1 MSRMAFA
8 ERVSHVLRAAGI
20 ASVAVGLLTRIAAT
34 PAMADAAPPPSE
46 SSSSSTQLQQVIVTA
61 TRAGAENVQDVPMA
75 ITVVKPEEILRLGL
89 TGVEDYARLVPG
101 LSLQENGPLQTSV
114 DIRGIATTSVDIT
127 NVQDRSL
134 VAIYYDDTPIT
145 LNSVNPDL
153 KVFDLERVEVLKG
166 PQGTLY
172 GAGSMAGTIRLITKK
187 PDPNN
192 FSSTIETTVSDTTSG
207 YGGLNDTLRG
217 MVNLPLVQGKL
228 AVRITGYQEY
238 DTGFIKNAFTT
249 LPDGQQSGTGG
260 RNDYKTQQARIA
272 VGYTPL
278 ENLRVDASV
287 TYAHLEAGVNDA
299 YDGLPAYEYTT
310 LEPIYDT
317 DDFRLYNVTV
327 GYDTGGAHFSNS
339 TSYLDRDVNPK
350 FTNDLN
356 GPEIGIPIVT
366 AGLSTQPNEIHD
378 LIDEPRVTG
387 TSGPLK
393 WTVGAFY
400 EHFIRHFLQD
410 STANDLDAEYAV
422 TNFYGVPI
430 PGYNSL
436 WDGAF
441 HSNDDFSGLQNVAEH
456 QLAEYGELTYTLGH
470 FDLTAGLRHF
480 SWQQEFNLYYG
491 GLFGC
496 NPCTGETNPATGMI
510 YTRGTPLTQA
520 GDASAS
526 GNTPR
531 FSAAYHVNDDAMVY
545 TEASKGFRYGGVNQ
559 PVPLSICLTGA
570 GNLQSYGQT
579 SAPLT
584 FGPDELWQYSL
595 GEKSS
600 LLDHRLTL
608 NVDTFL
614 IQWENVQ
621 TTQYLECS
629 YYYTVNKGNITS
641 KGIELETSARATERL
656 SLSLSAS
663 YTNAFANGDISN
675 IGAIDGERAPFFP
688 RQQASV
694 SGTYTIP
701 LAEERMISLDGN
713 FTYKGSA
720 YSTFNPTDPT
730 YAELPASR
738 QLNASV
744 NYATGRYE
752 VGLFGTNLTNGNA
765 IINYAN
771 IPSFAVGFQP
781 GREVV
786 YARPRTIGVRFAVNI
801 Q

>member
-8 ERVSHVLRAAGI
+8 ERIRYMLRAAGI
-20 ASVAVGLLTRIAAT
+20 ASVAVGLLTRIVAM
-34 PAMADAAPPPSE
+34 PAMADTAPAPPE
-46 SSSSSTQLQQVIVTA
+46 STASSTQLQEVIVTA
-61 TRAGAENVQDVPMA
+61 ARAGAQNVQDVPMA
-75 ITVVKPEEILRLGL
+75 ISVVKPDDILRLGL
-89 TGVEDYARLVPG
+89 TGVEDYSRLVPG
-101 LSLQENGPLQTSV
+101 LSLQENGPLQTSI
-114 DIRGIATTSVDIT
+114 DIRGIVTTGVDIT

-172 GAGSMAGTIRLITKK
+172 GAGAMAGTIRLITKK
-187 PDPNN
+187 PDSEN
-192 FSSTIETTVSDTTSG
+192 FSSTLETTVSDTTSG
-207 YGGLNDTLRG
+207 YGGLNDTVRG

-249 LPDGQQSGTGG
+249 LPDGQESGTGG
-260 RNDYKTQQARIA
+260 LNDYKTQQARIA
-272 VGYTPL
+272 VAYTPL
-278 ENLRVDASV
+278 DDLRVDASM
-287 TYAHLEAGVNDA
+287 TYAHLEAGVNDG
-299 YDGLPAYEYTT
+299 YDGLPPYEYTT

-327 GYDTGGAHFSNS
+327 AYDKGGAHFSNS

-350 FTNDLN
+350 FSNDPN

-366 AGLSTQPNEIHD
+366 AGLSSQPSEIHD

-387 TSGPLK
+387 TSGALK

-400 EHFIRHFLQD
+400 EHFIRHFVQD

-430 PGYNSL
+430 PGYNSV

-441 HSNDDFSGLQNVAEH
+441 HSNDDFSGLQNVAEY
-456 QLAEYGELTYTLGH
+456 QLAEYGELTYTVLSRL
-470 FDLTAGLRHF
+470 DLTAGLRHF
-480 SWQQEFNLYYG
+480 DWHQEFNLYYG

-531 FSAAYHVNDDAMVY
+531 FSAAYHLNDDAMVY
-545 TEASKGFRYGGVNQ
+545 AEAGKGFRYGGVNQ
-559 PVPLSICLTGA
+559 PVPLSICLTGV
-570 GNLQSYGQT
+570 GNLQYYGQS

-614 IQWENVQ
+614 IDWEDVQ

-629 YYYTVNKGNITS
+629 YYYTVNKGHITS
-641 KGIELETSARATERL
+641 KGVELETTARATERL

-663 YTNAFANGDISN
+663 YTNAYANGDISN
-675 IGAIDGERAPFFP
+675 IDALDGERAPFFP
-688 RQQASV
+688 RQQASATA
-694 SGTYTIP
+694 TYTIP
-701 LAEERMISLDGN
+701 LPEECMISLDGN
-713 FTYKGSA
+713 FTYKGSS
-720 YSTFNPTDPT
+720 YSTFNPTNPM

-738 QLNASV
+738 QLNASI
-744 NYATGRYE
+744 NYGTPRYE
-752 VGLFGTNLTNGNA
+752 VGLFGTNLTNGNV
-765 IINYAN
+765 IIDYTN
-771 IPSFAVGFQP
+771 IPTYMVGFQP
-781 GREVV
+781 GRGVV
-786 YARPRTIGVRFAVNI
+786 YARPRTIGLRFAVKL
-801 Q
+801 

>member
-34 PAMADAAPPPSE
+34 AAMADAAPPPSD

-114 DIRGIATTSVDIT
+114 DIRGIVTTSVGIT

-249 LPDGQQSGTGG
+249 LPDGQESGTGG

-366 AGLSTQPNEIHD
+366 AGLSIQPNEIHD

-410 STANDLDAEYAV
+410 STANDLDAEY
-422 TNFYGVPI
+422 
-430 PGYNSL
+430 
-436 WDGAF
+436 
-441 HSNDDFSGLQNVAEH
+441 
-456 QLAEYGELTYTLGH
+456 
-470 FDLTAGLRHF
+470 
-480 SWQQEFNLYYG
+480 
-491 GLFGC
+491 
-496 NPCTGETNPATGMI
+496 
-510 YTRGTPLTQA
+510 
-520 GDASAS
+520 
-526 GNTPR
+526 
-531 FSAAYHVNDDAMVY
+531 
-545 TEASKGFRYGGVNQ
+545 
-559 PVPLSICLTGA
+559 
-570 GNLQSYGQT
+570 
-579 SAPLT
+579 
-584 FGPDELWQYSL
+584 
-595 GEKSS
+595 
-600 LLDHRLTL
+600 
-608 NVDTFL
+608 
-614 IQWENVQ
+614 
-621 TTQYLECS
+621 
-629 YYYTVNKGNITS
+629 
-641 KGIELETSARATERL
+641 
-656 SLSLSAS
+656 
-663 YTNAFANGDISN
+663 
-675 IGAIDGERAPFFP
+675 
-688 RQQASV
+688 
-694 SGTYTIP
+694 
-701 LAEERMISLDGN
+701 
-713 FTYKGSA
+713 
-720 YSTFNPTDPT
+720 
-730 YAELPASR
+730 
-738 QLNASV
+738 
-744 NYATGRYE
+744 
-752 VGLFGTNLTNGNA
+752 
-765 IINYAN
+765 
-771 IPSFAVGFQP
+771 
-781 GREVV
+781 
-786 YARPRTIGVRFAVNI
+786 
-801 Q
+801 

>member
-8 ERVSHVLRAAGI
+8 GRVSRMLRAAGI
-20 ASVAVGLLTRIAAT
+20 ASVTLGQLAWGIVS
-34 PAMADAAPPPSE
+34 PAMADNAAAPPDATA
-46 SSSSSTQLQQVIVTA
+46 SSTQLEEVIVTS
-61 TRAGAENVQDVPMA
+61 TRAGAENLQDVPMA
-75 ITVVKPEEILRLGL
+75 ISVVKPDEILRLGL

-114 DIRGIATTSVDIT
+114 DIRGIVTTGVDIT

-187 PDPNN
+187 PDTEN

-207 YGGLNDTLRG
+207 FGGLNDTLRG

-249 LPDGQQSGTGG
+249 LPDGQESGTGG
-260 RNDYKTQQARIA
+260 LNDYKTQQARIA
-272 VGYTPL
+272 LAYTPL
-278 ENLRVDASV
+278 DNLRVDASM
-287 TYAHLEAGVNDA
+287 TYAHLEAGLNDG
-299 YDGLPAYEYTT
+299 YDGLPPYEFTT
-310 LEPIYDT
+310 LEPLYDT

-327 GYDTGGAHFSNS
+327 GYDKGGAHFSNS
-339 TSYLDRDVNPK
+339 ASYLDRDVNPK
-350 FTNDLN
+350 FSNDPN

-366 AGLSTQPNEIHD
+366 AGLSIQPSGVHD
-378 LIDEPRVTG
+378 FIDEARATG

-422 TNFYGVPI
+422 TNFYDVPI
-430 PGYNSL
+430 PGYNSV

-441 HSNDDFSGLQNVAEH
+441 HSNDDFSGLQNVAEY

-480 SWQQEFNLYYG
+480 SWHQEFNLYYG

-496 NPCTGETNPATGMI
+496 NPCTGETNPVTGMI

-520 GDASAS
+520 GDADAS

-531 FSAAYHVNDDAMVY
+531 FSATYHLNDEAMVY
-545 TEASKGFRYGGVNQ
+545 AEASKGFRYGGVNQ
-559 PVPLSICLTGA
+559 PVPLSICLTGV
-570 GNLQSYGQT
+570 GNLEYYGQS

-614 IQWENVQ
+614 IDWEDVQ

-629 YYYTVNKGNITS
+629 YYYTVNKGHITS
-641 KGIELETSARATERL
+641 KGVELETTARATERW
-656 SLSLSAS
+656 SLSASAS
-663 YTNAFANGDISN
+663 YTNAYANGDISN
-675 IGAIDGERAPFFP
+675 IGALDGERAPFFP

-694 SGTYTIP
+694 SSTYSIP
-701 LAEERMISLDGN
+701 LPQERMISLDGN

-720 YSTFNPTDPT
+720 YSTFNPTNPT

-738 QLNASV
+738 QLNASI
-744 NYATGRYE
+744 NYGTGRYE
-752 VGLFGTNLTNGNA
+752 VGLFGSNLTNGNV
-765 IINYAN
+765 IINYSN
-771 IPSFAVGFQP
+771 IPTYMIGFQP
-781 GREVV
+781 GRGVV
-786 YARPRTIGVRFAVNI
+786 YARPRTIGLRFAINL